1 MITND
6 EMSSKTEIQD
16 GDSTARVFIAAD
28 FGGIGT
34 KAFYVSSAR
43 KKVGSVFMGPE
54 TAEVNTESLNRFQES
69 SITENNAEYRAWC
82 GFQGSYRAVGALA
95 ENYFS
100 ASSLL
105 KPLKY
110 EQAIFKVLALLWVIK
125 VKCNLP
131 SNFRISLSLL
141 IPPGEHDDRSVLE
154 KILRQTSIAFDT
166 PSGVMSVEI
175 DEFDCQPEGKGIL
188 LGLYKVPGL
197 AIRTDTVSIV
207 MIGYRNASLIVLRQG
222 EAIKKITSDLGM
234 NAMVNLVKSRSSQ
247 NTPLSTLV
255 PAIVE
260 AGSDAKVEALIY
272 LIRTNFVALKE
283 YELRQLQEAI
293 LSSRKEYSN
302 TLLTWINENV
312 PLGKQWIAYCGGT
325 AQYLRLELDDLARLQ
340 GWNTV
345 WHGGN
350 LKIPSELDPLG
361 FKTRLNDVFF
371 YFNGKKNKWEKYLKG

>member
-6 EMSSKTEIQD
+6 EIPTTTQTQNID
-16 GDSTARVFIAAD
+16 TTARVFLAAD

-34 KAFYVSSAR
+34 KAFYVSSESQ
-43 KKVGSVFMGPE
+43 KVKSIFMGPE
-54 TAEVNTESLNRFQES
+54 IAEVDTESLNRFQES

-141 IPPGEHDDRSVLE
+141 IPPGEYDDRSVLE
-154 KILRQTSIAFDT
+154 KILRQTSVAFDT
-166 PSGVMSVEI
+166 PSGVMSVEM

-188 LGLYKVPGL
+188 VGLSKVPGL
-197 AIRTDTVSIV
+197 AIKTDTVSLV
-207 MIGYRNASLIVLRQG
+207 MIGYRNASLIVLRKG

-234 NAMVNLVKSRSSQ
+234 NTMVNLVKSRSSQ

-260 AGSDAKVEALIY
+260 AGNDAKAEALTY
-272 LIRTNFVALKE
+272 LIRTSFVALKE
-283 YELRQLQEAI
+283 HELHQLQEAI
-293 LSSRKEYSN
+293 LSSRKEYSSI
-302 TLLTWINENV
+302 LLTWINENV
-312 PLGKQWIAYCGGT
+312 PLSKQWIAYCGGT
-325 AQYLRLELDDLARLQ
+325 AQYLRLELDDFAVKQ
-340 GWNTV
+340 GWDTI

-350 LKIPSELDPLG
+350 IKIPSELDPLQL
-361 FKTRLNDVFF
+361 KMRLNDIFI
-371 YFNGKKNKWEKYLKG
+371 YFNGSRKKWEKYLNS